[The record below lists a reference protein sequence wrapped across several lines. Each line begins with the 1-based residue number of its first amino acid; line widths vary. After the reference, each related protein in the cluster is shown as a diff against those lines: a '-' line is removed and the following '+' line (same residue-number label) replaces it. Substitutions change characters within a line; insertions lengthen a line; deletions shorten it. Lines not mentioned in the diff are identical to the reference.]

1 MRTPG
6 DFPVHLRNAPF
17 TRAAALAAGLS
28 GSRLRSRDVIRV
40 GRGVYRWTG
49 TPGSTTTPT
58 SALPSAVRTPPLG
71 TAGSATPSAEGRA
84 ARETRKEA
92 SRRREVERLHALLA
106 RHPDLVVTGASAA
119 RLWGLPLP
127 SWVEAST
134 ELTVLRGD
142 GLRACADAGV
152 RTRLADLARVQLH
165 PEPLHGLP
173 VTSYADTWFHLAD
186 DLPVDQLVAVGDR
199 LVRSRPR
206 RGEDALTD
214 RAALAECLRRQR
226 GRRGVVKGRAAHA
239 LVRDGADSPQETAL
253 RLALLDAG
261 LPEPEL
267 QIELR
272 DPAYSTRH
280 PATADLGY
288 RRWRIAVQYEGAG
301 HDDPVQVAR
310 DTQRDAV
317 FQRAGWTVIRVS
329 NSDRRAGF
337 AGAIALIR
345 QAIAARRLL
354 EAAAPGNPL
363 HF

>member
-6 DFPVHLRNAPF
+6 EFPVHLRDAPF
-17 TRAAALAAGLS
+17 TRATALAAGIS
-28 GSRLRSRDVIRV
+28 GSRLRSRDVTRV

-49 TPGSTTTPT
+49 SASPTTTPT
-58 SALPSAVRTPPLG
+58 SAPP
-71 TAGSATPSAEGRA
+71 APATPSDEARR
-84 ARETRKEA
+84 AREERQA
-92 SRRREVERLHALLA
+92 AARRREVDRLHAVLA
-106 RHPDLVVTGASAA
+106 RHPDVVVTGASAA

-127 SWVEAST
+127 SWAEAST

-142 GLRACADAGV
+142 GLRACPDAGV
-152 RTRLADLARVQLH
+152 RTRLADLTRIRLH

-186 DLPVDQLVAVGDR
+186 DLPVDLLVAVGDR
-199 LVRSRPR
+199 LVRSRPQW
-206 RGEDALTD
+206 GEEALAS
-214 RAALAECLRRQR
+214 RAALAECLRRHR
-226 GRRGVVKGRAAHA
+226 GQRGVVKARAAHA

-267 QIELR
+267 QIELW
-272 DPAYSTRH
+272 DPAYSARH

-317 FQRAGWTVIRVS
+317 FQRAGWLVVRVS

-337 AGAIALIR
+337 AGTIALIR
-345 QAIAARRLL
+345 QAIAARRLF
-354 EAAAPGNPL
+354 EAATPGNPL